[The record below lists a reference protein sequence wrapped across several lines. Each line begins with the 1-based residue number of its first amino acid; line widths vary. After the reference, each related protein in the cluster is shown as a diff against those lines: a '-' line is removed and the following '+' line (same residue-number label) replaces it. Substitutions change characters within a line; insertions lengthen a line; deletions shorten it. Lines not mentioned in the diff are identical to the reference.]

1 MLKVQG
7 IRDLLSKSLQ
17 RELSLALDRTRR
29 AVQLNHLV
37 LADALPEESI
47 KLLNEW
53 ETAKDMAPYRD
64 GAT

>member
-1 MLKVQG
+1 MLQVQG
-7 IRDLLSKSLQ
+7 IKDLLSKSLQ
-17 RELSLALDRTRR
+17 RELSLALDRTRK
-29 AVQLNHLV
+29 AVQLNQLV
-37 LADALPEESI
+37 LADALPEEST